1 MAVLFH
7 MYAIF
12 LCHYYLS
19 ISMIHTINTLGTIF
33 VFLWD
38 YYLYGITINLKQF
51 IGIICG
57 VAGMILTV
65 NSTKIYLI
73 YDPDFEIGSSFENYH
88 A

>member
-1 MAVLFH
+1 MLVLIY
-7 MYAIF
+7 MYAML

-19 ISMIHTINTLGTIF
+19 ISTIHTIKALGTIF
-33 VFLWD
+33 VFMWD
-38 YYLYGITINLKQF
+38 YYLYGITINVKQL
-51 IGIICG
+51 IGICCG

-73 YDPDFEIGSSFENYH
+73 YDPDFEIGSSFENFH